1 MTTGFKKGDLTI
13 RNKLYGDRTVPAYVK
28 DGVGVARI
36 GKDWGVYHVSGGVEV
51 YYKLQRPRLED
62 AKAVAQ
68 QVIDL
73 DVDWTLEPGVKR
85 FEEKFRAVVGSIR
98 EIADGAPS

>member
-28 DGVGVARI
+28 DGVGVSRI

-62 AKAVAQ
+62 AKTVAQ

-73 DVDWTLEPGVKR
+73 DVDWTLEPGDKR
-85 FEEKFRAVVGSIR
+85 CEEKFRAVVGSIR

>member
-51 YYKLQRPRLED
+51 YHKLQRPRLED

-73 DVDWTLEPGVKR
+73 DVDWTLGTGDKK
-85 FEEKFRAVVGSIR
+85 FEEKFRAAVGRIR
-98 EIADGAPS
+98 EIAEGTAS

>member
-28 DGVGVARI
+28 DGVGVSRI
-36 GKDWGVYHVSGGVEV
+36 GKVWGVYHLSGGVEV

-73 DVDWTLEPGVKR
+73 DVDWTLEPGDKW
-85 FEEKFRAVVGSIR
+85 FEEKFRAAVGRIR
-98 EIADGAPS
+98 EIAEGTAS